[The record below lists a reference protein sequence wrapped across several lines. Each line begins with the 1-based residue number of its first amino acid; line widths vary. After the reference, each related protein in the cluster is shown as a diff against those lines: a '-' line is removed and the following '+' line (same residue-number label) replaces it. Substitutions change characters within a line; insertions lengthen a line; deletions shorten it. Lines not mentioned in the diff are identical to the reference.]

1 MAGLGPAH
9 FAFVERGQGVH
20 PARSRAGW
28 TLASQASTR
37 EGVTPGS
44 PEQTGALV
52 WVALGASPL
61 TSSLLRKSQG
71 AVQSPRQREIA
82 SLELHGGGRGGRA
95 LGTANPRAAVG
106 PAGLPTHGRAGAA

>member
-61 TSSLLRKSQG
+61 TSSLLNQTGTLTFFWCKFSFGKSFG
-71 AVQSPRQREIA
+71 AS
-82 SLELHGGGRGGRA
+82 S
-95 LGTANPRAAVG
+95 
-106 PAGLPTHGRAGAA
+106 